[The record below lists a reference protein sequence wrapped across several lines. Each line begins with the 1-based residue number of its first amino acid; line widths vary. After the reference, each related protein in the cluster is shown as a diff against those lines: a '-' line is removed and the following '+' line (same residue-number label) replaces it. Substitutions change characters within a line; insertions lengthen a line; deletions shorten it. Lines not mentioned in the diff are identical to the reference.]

1 MVAVITLMLAIA
13 SCDSYVFLVL
23 KNSRTIL
30 NISTQKA
37 ATEKTQYP
45 RNDKILQK
53 GEIGHLQKRKY
64 DKMVK
69 NG

>member
-1 MVAVITLMLAIA
+1 MLAIA
-13 SCDSYVFLVL
+13 WCDSYVFLVL
-23 KNSRTIL
+23 KNSRTIV
-30 NISTQKA
+30 NFSAQKA

-45 RNDKILQK
+45 RNDKVLQK
-53 GEIGHLQKRKY
+53 GENGYLQKRKY